1 MAKRNIVE
9 AAGRC
14 LKEKSDLAL
23 LFKAA
28 IRKVHDIDRINYER
42 GRGKTFPIQ
51 WTRAIWRV
59 LYLREH
65 APDAMERNDADL
77 FAKCIMRNMEIFV
90 EDGNYAIAFMQ
101 SVRMFLYLL
110 RFRIKEQ
117 SFLSYTTSSYKKLF
131 KDIINCLEKAQEHYR
146 RGFRRRV
153 AQNIRAAEY
162 MKQIEKY
169 MSYEGEGDIIIY
181 ERGLFPEDDN

>member
-131 KDIINCLEKAQEHYR
+131 KATLFATYAPEIYDDATQSGTNTSAHFTPFSLTCSKKSSCN
-146 RGFRRRV
+146 
-153 AQNIRAAEY
+153 QN
-162 MKQIEKY
+162 
-169 MSYEGEGDIIIY
+169 
-181 ERGLFPEDDN
+181 